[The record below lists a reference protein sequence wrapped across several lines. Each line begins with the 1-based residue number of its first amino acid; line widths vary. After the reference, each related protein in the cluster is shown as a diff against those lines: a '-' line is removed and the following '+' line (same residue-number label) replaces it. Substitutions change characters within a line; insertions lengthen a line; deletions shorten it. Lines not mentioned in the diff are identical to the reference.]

1 LDRRNCSVFERRRHE
16 STHGYHPVAG
26 DSADLAGTRLF
37 SDMLVLG
44 AEVPDVI
51 KAHQHVQGR
60 WI

>member
-1 LDRRNCSVFERRRHE
+1 VTLPDRSIIE